1 MTEKVGKNI
10 MSLAKRIAVCDAI
23 VGVITVIVLW
33 STVEVLWGFIVLLL
47 AIGIG
52 VSCWPLYGSVCS
64 LTMFMPCAKALLRRL
79 LRSRK
84 RRTSCPICEVAIW
97 QRDIHG
103 FSA

>member
-23 VGVITVIVLW
+23 VGVITFIVLW

-52 VSCWPLYGSVCS
+52 VSCWPLYGFGMLIDDVHA
-64 LTMFMPCAKALLRRL
+64 M
-79 LRSRK
+79 RK
-84 RRTSCPICEVAIW
+84 
-97 QRDIHG
+97 G
-103 FSA
+103 SAAATPAVEEAADELPDL